1 MSLVNITN
9 LYFEPNNCI
18 DGCGKTT
25 QIELLSKYLD
35 NKNINN
41 SVIREPG
48 GTILSEKIRDILLDK
63 NNNITFQSET
73 LLFLAARAQLV
84 YEIMNLD
91 LKKNSLILCDRFI
104 DSTVAYQ
111 GYGHDLNLD
120 LIDKLN
126 LFATDD
132 ATPVLTIIFDI
143 EPIKAIKRI
152 RKKSLDRMELR
163 GEEYLTKV
171 RNGYLNIFTKYPN
184 RCKVI
189 NCDEK
194 DINSINNEVIKL
206 VKSIILEQNSDSF

>member
-1 MSLVNITN
+1 MTTIIS
-9 LYFEPNNCI
+9 FEGI

-41 SVIREPG
+41 SIIREPG

-143 EPIKAIKRI
+143 EPKKAIKRI

-171 RNGYLNIFTKYPN
+171 RNGYLNIFAKYPN